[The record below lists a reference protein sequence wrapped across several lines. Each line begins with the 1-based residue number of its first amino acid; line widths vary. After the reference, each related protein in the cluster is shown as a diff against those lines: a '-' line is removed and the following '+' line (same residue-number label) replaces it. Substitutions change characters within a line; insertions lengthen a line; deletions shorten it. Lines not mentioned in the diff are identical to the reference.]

1 VLPRM
6 DKMVAPPY
14 TTFFASATLKSGGA
28 GGRVLSL
35 LAEMFPWLLPKCFSR
50 WCVILSINRLGA
62 VPVTED
68 QGGTLETHEEV
79 SEVKPDEIIGRRFLK
94 HIGIPSQLERS

>member
-1 VLPRM
+1 MTEGRKGREAQG
-6 DKMVAPPY
+6 DRR
-14 TTFFASATLKSGGA
+14 SAG
-28 GGRVLSL
+28 V
-35 LAEMFPWLLPKCFSR
+35 
-50 WCVILSINRLGA
+50 LGA
-62 VPVTED
+62 APVTED